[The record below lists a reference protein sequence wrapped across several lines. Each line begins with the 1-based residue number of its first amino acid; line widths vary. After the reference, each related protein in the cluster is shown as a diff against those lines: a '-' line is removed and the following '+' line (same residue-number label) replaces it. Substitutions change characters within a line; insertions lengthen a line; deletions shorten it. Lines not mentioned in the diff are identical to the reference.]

1 MENSKNLGNKLA
13 ELSMES
19 FTVTEMAVL
28 AAIKAGHKTVAAIED
43 ETTIKNGLI
52 KNTLEDLQNR
62 NIIIAVPGE
71 EGDTYLMKVN
81 PERQSKK
88 YRFPGCL
95 LLPVSSFH
103 DAQGQRWVT
112 RGKWHKIDE
121 DTDIL
126 NDIEWYEDMSEDVQM
141 KSIMKQVADTK
152 KRNAERNLKNK
163 AQNLG
168 EAPEDIANML
178 SKWTNVGD
186 TFKLN
191 VLAGGTTESIVT
203 VSPRIINEAGAEFPW
218 GTQSQFLMSN
228 DAIREAITNGA
239 FEHEF
244 KLNEFIEN
252 AKKICAFKSP
262 AQGDKVEFTDIL
274 PKNGK
279 PAKWVTKVYT
289 FSTGNCVEV
298 AKGEYAN
305 TEAIANALTND
316 YAWFLETMNI
326 H

>member
-13 ELSMES
+13 DLSMES

-28 AAIKAGHKTVAAIED
+28 AAIKGGHKTIEAIED
-43 ETTIKNGLI
+43 ETTIKTGLI

-71 EGDTYLMKVN
+71 EGETYIMKVN
-81 PERQSKK
+81 PERQARK

-103 DAQGQRWVT
+103 DASGQRWVT

-126 NDIEWYEDMSEDVQM
+126 NDIEWYDDMSEDVQM

-163 AQNLG
+163 AANLG
-168 EAPEDIANML
+168 EAPDEIANML
-178 SKWTNVGD
+178 SKWTNIGD
-186 TFKLN
+186 KYKLN
-191 VLAGGTTESIVT
+191 ILAGGAIESIVT
-203 VSPRIINEAGAEFPW
+203 ISPRIINEAGAEFPW
-218 GTQSQFLMSN
+218 GTQSQFMMSN
-228 DAIREAITNGA
+228 EVILEAVKTG
-239 FEHEF
+239 EYTPEF
-244 KLNEFIEN
+244 KLTEFINN
-252 AKKICAFKSP
+252 AKKICAFKGAP
-262 AQGDKVEFTDIL
+262 EGDKIEFTDIL

-289 FSTGNCVEV
+289 FSTGNCVEI
-298 AKGEYAN
+298 AKGEYPS
-305 TEAIANALTND
+305 TDAIAGALTTD
-316 YAWFLETMNI
+316 YAWFLEVMNI